1 MAKKRVING
10 YAKNTGKFVLKNVTK
25 ALGMGLVGTGFMVS
39 SLSKRHEVRS
49 IGALA
54 ATIVCPM
61 AVVCVAEA
69 VIAKNLLEGIVTDKD
84 PREGITKSLGNSM
97 ALIGTLGH
105 AIGKGIGDIG
115 HFISREAEER
125 L

>member
-10 YAKNTGKFVLKNVTK
+10 YAKNTGKFVLKNVAK
-25 ALGMGLVGTGFMVS
+25 ALGIGLVGTGFMVR
-39 SLSKRHEVRS
+39 SLSNRHIVKS

-54 ATIVCPM
+54 ATVACPVV
-61 AVVCVAEA
+61 AVCVAEA
-69 VIAKNLLEGIVTDKD
+69 VIAKNLLEGVVTNKD
-84 PREGITKSLGNSM
+84 PMEAITKDLGNST
-97 ALIGTLGH
+97 ALIGNLGH

-115 HFISREAEER
+115 HSIDREAER

>member
-1 MAKKRVING
+1 MANKRVING
-10 YAKNTGKFVLKNVTK
+10 YAKNTGKYVLKNVAK
-25 ALGMGLVGTGFMVS
+25 ALGLGLVGTGLIVS
-39 SLSKRHEVRS
+39 SLSKSHIVKG

-54 ATIVCPM
+54 ATVVCPM

-84 PREGITKSLGNSM
+84 PMNGITNDLRKSTELTGNI
-97 ALIGTLGH
+97 LH
-105 AIGKGIGDIG
+105 EIGKGIGDTG
-115 HFISREAEER
+115 HSIKREAER

>member
-1 MAKKRVING
+1 MAKKRVIKG
-10 YAKNTGKFVLKNVTK
+10 YAKNPGKFILKNVAK

-39 SLSKRHEVRS
+39 SLSKSHIVKS

-54 ATIVCPM
+54 ATVVCPM

-84 PREGITKSLGNSM
+84 PMNGITNDLRKSTELTGN
-97 ALIGTLGH
+97 IIH
-105 AIGKGIGDIG
+105 EIGKGIGDTG
-115 HFISREAEER
+115 HFINREAER